1 MDAQHLRNRLP
12 EENSRAWV
20 WGEDTQGCY
29 IYSDET
35 VRDILGFAPEEII
48 GERYDRFFA
57 PEQCQEESP
66 SPVDP
71 DYFNKPFH
79 CINRCLHKTGRIVY
93 LDVRGEPIFDAHS
106 KPTGFHCIGYDVTD
120 EKLTEQKIRHLASF
134 PDKNPDIVIEIAVS
148 GEIVYANPA
157 ACTLFPDLCELGR
170 RHPLLG
176 DFDELLFRCKQAM
189 GQITHDCMDAGGR
202 APTVGALGDAGA
214 VAEEIMVDDR
224 IYKRK
229 LHFLPEYGCLHLYA
243 YDVTQ
248 SRQAEQNLN
257 LFFDLSYDLLFI
269 AGFDG
274 YLKRVN
280 RACEH
285 ILGFCKEELLAVPY
299 MARIYPDDVPLVHAE
314 LSKLV
319 SGAAMVNIQVRIQ
332 RKDDA
337 YKWTEW
343 VATRAPDKSLFYAT
357 GRDISERMQRD
368 LELKMAT
375 KVIENTLEG
384 VLVADTDGTILSVN
398 PAFTRITG
406 YTAEE
411 AIGKTPRLLRSNHHD
426 VRFYQQLWGS
436 LLSTGQWQGEI
447 WNRRKN
453 GEAYPEWLTISAI
466 RDENGVVQQY
476 VSVFND
482 ITKYKQQEAH
492 IHHQAYYDAL
502 TDLPNRL
509 LFADRL
515 KQAVAHAYRQRQQ
528 LAVMF
533 LDLDRFK
540 QVNDSF
546 GHHVGDQL
554 LQEVAKRLQA
564 LVRADDTVAR
574 LGGDEF
580 TLLLQNIS
588 HADDAIRIADQVI
601 KAFDSPIVIEKHEL
615 FTSTSIGIAIY
626 PYDGTDAETLMKNAD
641 SAMYLAKRNG
651 RNSYQMYTPDMN
663 ESAAEQLILENQL
676 RRAIER
682 DELVLHYQPQVNA
695 DTGEIVGIEALLR
708 WQHPEKG
715 LLYPL
720 EFMALAEESGLIVSI
735 GEWVLRAACVQNKL
749 WQATACKAVKMAVN
763 VSARQFSHPHFVRL
777 VEQVLEES
785 SLEPRWLE
793 LEVTENILLRDTEQ
807 AIDKLQRL
815 KALGVTL
822 SIDDF
827 GTGYSSMAYLKNFPF
842 DTVKIDRSFISDVV
856 VNTNDA
862 EIAKAIIAM
871 AHSMN
876 LKVIAEGVE
885 TIGQLEFMHTHQCD
899 DIQGYYISYPLEA
912 EEMGEHLCRST
923 KSELV
928 GPLG

>member
-1 MDAQHLRNRLP
+1 MDTQHLRNRLF
-12 EENSRAWV
+12 EKNFRVWV
-20 WGEDTQGCY
+20 WEEDTQGCY
-29 IYSDET
+29 AYSDEG
-35 VRDILGFAPEEII
+35 VGDILGLTLEEII

-57 PEQCQEESP
+57 PEQCREEYS
-66 SPVDP
+66 SPVNP

-79 CINRCLHKTGRIVY
+79 CINRVIHKTGRIVY
-93 LDVRGEPIFDAHS
+93 LDVRGEPIIDAHG
-106 KPTGFHCIGYDVTD
+106 KLTGFRCIGYDVTD

-134 PDKNPDIVIEIAVS
+134 PELNSDIVVEIAVS
-148 GEIVYANPA
+148 GEIVYANPFTR
-157 ACTLFPDLCELGR
+157 TLFPDLCELGC
-170 RHPLLG
+170 RHSLLS
-176 DFDELLFRCKQAM
+176 DFDELLCRCKQTM
-189 GQITHDCMDAGGR
+189 DQIIQEI
-202 APTVGALGDAGA
+202 TVG
-214 VAEEIMVDDR
+214 DR

-229 LHFLPEYGCLHLYA
+229 SRFLPEYGCLRLHA

-248 SRQAEQNLN
+248 SKQAEENLS
-257 LFFDLSYDLLFI
+257 LFFELSYDLLVI
-269 AGFDG
+269 ASFDG

-280 RACEH
+280 RACEL
-285 ILGFCKEELLAVPY
+285 ILGFCKEELLVVPY
-299 MARIYPDDVPLVHAE
+299 MERVCPDDVPLVHAE
-314 LSKLV
+314 LTKLV
-319 SGAAMVNIQVRIQ
+319 NGEAMVNIQVRFK
-332 RKDDA
+332 RKDGA
-337 YKWTEW
+337 YQWTEW

-368 LELKMAT
+368 LELKMAD

-384 VLVADTDGTILSVN
+384 VLVTDSAGKILSVN

-411 AIGKTPRLLRSNHHD
+411 AIGETPRLLRSNHHD
-426 VRFYQQLWGS
+426 VRFYQQLWAS
-436 LLSTGQWQGEI
+436 LLGSGQWQGEI

-453 GEAYPEWLTISAI
+453 GDAYPEWLTISAI

-482 ITKYKQQEAH
+482 ITKYKRQEEH
-492 IHHQAYYDAL
+492 IHHQAYHDAL

-515 KQAVAHAYRQRQQ
+515 KLAVAHAYRHRQQ

-540 QVNDSF
+540 QINDGF

-554 LQEVAKRLQA
+554 LQEVAKRLQT

-580 TLLLQNIS
+580 TLLLLPNIS
-588 HADDAIRIADQVI
+588 HTDDAIKIADQMI
-601 KAFDSPIVIEKHEL
+601 TAFDTPLVIEKHEL
-615 FTSTSIGIAIY
+615 FTSPSIGIAIY

-651 RNSYQMYTPDMN
+651 RNSYQLYTPDMN
-663 ESAAEQLILENQL
+663 ESAAEQLMLENQL

-682 DELVLHYQPQVNA
+682 DELILHYQPQVNA
-695 DTGEIVGIEALLR
+695 NTGEIIGIEALLR

-715 LLYPL
+715 VLYPL
-720 EFMALAEESGLIVSI
+720 EFITLAEESGLIVSI
-735 GEWVLRAACVQNKL
+735 GEWVLRTACVQNKR
-749 WQATACKAVKMAVN
+749 WQVITGKAVKMAVN

-777 VEQVLEES
+777 VEQVLKES

-807 AIDKLQRL
+807 AIDKLQYL

-842 DTVKIDRSFISDVV
+842 DTVKIDRSFICDVV
-856 VNTNDA
+856 INTNDA

-876 LKVIAEGVE
+876 MKVVAEGVE

-899 DIQGYYISYPLEA
+899 DIQGYYISHPLEA
-912 EEMGEHLCRST
+912 EEMEKQLCCST

-928 GPLG
+928 GL

>member
-1 MDAQHLRNRLP
+1 FP
-12 EENSRAWV
+12 E
-20 WGEDTQGCY
+20 
-29 IYSDET
+29 
-35 VRDILGFAPEEII
+35 
-48 GERYDRFFA
+48 
-57 PEQCQEESP
+57 
-66 SPVDP
+66 
-71 DYFNKPFH
+71 
-79 CINRCLHKTGRIVY
+79 
-93 LDVRGEPIFDAHS
+93 
-106 KPTGFHCIGYDVTD
+106 
-120 EKLTEQKIRHLASF
+120 
-134 PDKNPDIVIEIAVS
+134 KNPDIVIEIAVS
-148 GEIVYANPA
+148 GEIVYANPSA
-157 ACTLFPDLCELGR
+157 RTLFSDLCELGH

-189 GQITHDCMDAGGR
+189 EKITHDCMDAEGR
-202 APTVGALGDAGA
+202 ATHGA
-214 VAEEIMVDDR
+214 VAEEIAVGDR
-224 IYKRK
+224 VYKRNSR
-229 LHFLPEYGCLHLYA
+229 FLPEYGCLRLYA

-248 SRQAEQNLN
+248 SRQAEENLN
-257 LFFDLSYDLLFI
+257 LFFDLSHDLLFI

-285 ILGFCKEELLAVPY
+285 TFGFCKEELLAVPY
-299 MARIYPDDVPLVHAE
+299 MERIHQDDVPLVHAE
-314 LSKLV
+314 LAKLV
-319 SGAAMVNIQVRIQ
+319 GGEAMVNIQVRVQ
-332 RKDDA
+332 RKNSA
-337 YKWTEW
+337 YQWTEW

-368 LELKMAT
+368 LELKMAA

-384 VLVADTDGTILSVN
+384 VLVADSDGTILSVN

-426 VRFYQQLWGS
+426 VRFYQQLWVS

-447 WNRRKN
+447 WNRRKD

-466 RDENGVVQQY
+466 RGENGVVQQY

-515 KQAVAHAYRQRQQ
+515 KLAVAHAYRNRQQ

-540 QVNDSF
+540 QINDGF
-546 GHHVGDQL
+546 GHHVGDRL

-564 LVRADDTVAR
+564 LLRADDTVAR

-580 TLLLQNIS
+580 TLLLPNLPNT
-588 HADDAIRIADQVI
+588 DDATKVADQVI
-601 KAFDSPIVIEKHEL
+601 KTFDRPITIERHEI

-626 PYDGTDAETLMKNAD
+626 PYDGMDAETLMKNAD

-651 RNSYQMYTPDMN
+651 RNSHQLYTPDMN

-695 DTGEIVGIEALLR
+695 NTGEVVGIEALLR
-708 WQHPEKG
+708 WLHPEKG

-720 EFMALAEESGLIVSI
+720 EFMALAEESGLIVAI
-735 GEWVLRAACVQNKL
+735 GEWVLRTACVQNKC
-749 WQATACKAVKMAVN
+749 WQAIACKAVKVAVN
-763 VSARQFSHPHFVRL
+763 VSARQFCHPHFVRL
-777 VEQVLEES
+777 VGQVLEEVGM
-785 SLEPRWLE
+785 EPCWLE
-793 LEVTENILLRDTEQ
+793 LELTENILLRDIEQ
-807 AIDKLQRL
+807 TISKLQNL
-815 KALGVTL
+815 KALGITL

-827 GTGYSSMAYLKNFPF
+827 GTGYSSMAYIKNFPF
-842 DTVKIDRSFISDVV
+842 DTVKIDPSFIRDVA

-885 TIGQLEFMHTHQCD
+885 TIGQRDFMRTHRCD
-899 DIQGYYISYPLEA
+899 DIQGFYISQPLDA
-912 EEMGEHLCRST
+912 ESMGEHLCRGT
-923 KSELV
+923 KGGLAR
-928 GPLG
+928 P

>member
-1 MDAQHLRNRLP
+1 MDTQHLRNHLS
-12 EENSRAWV
+12 EKNSAAWI
-20 WGEDTQGCY
+20 WEEDTQGCY
-29 IYSDET
+29 TYSNEA
-35 VRDILGFAPEEII
+35 VRDILGLAPEEII

-57 PEQCQEESP
+57 PEQCREESQ
-66 SPVDP
+66 SPADP

-93 LDVRGEPIFDAHS
+93 LHVWGEPIFDAYG
-106 KPTGFHCIGYDVTD
+106 KLTGFRCIGYDVTD
-120 EKLTEQKIRHLASF
+120 EKLTEQKMRHLASF
-134 PDKNPDIVIEIAVS
+134 PELNSDIVIEIAVS

-157 ACTLFPDLCELGR
+157 ARTLFPDLCGLGR

-189 GQITHDCMDAGGR
+189 EQ
-202 APTVGALGDAGA
+202 
-214 VAEEIMVDDR
+214 VAEEIAVGDP

-229 LHFLPEYGCLHLYA
+229 LSFLPEYGCLRLYA

-248 SRQAEQNLN
+248 SRQAEENLN

-285 ILGFCKEELLAVPY
+285 TFGFCKEELLAVPY
-299 MARIYPDDVPLVHAE
+299 MERIYPDDVPLVHAE

-332 RKDDA
+332 RKDDTWQ
-337 YKWTEW
+337 WTEW
-343 VATRAPDKSLFYAT
+343 VATRAPDKSLFYAI
-357 GRDISERMQRD
+357 GRDIGERMQRD
-368 LELKMAT
+368 LELKMAA

-406 YTAEE
+406 YTEEE
-411 AIGKTPRLLRSNHHD
+411 AIGKTPRILRSNHHD
-426 VRFYQQLWGS
+426 VRFYQQLWAS
-436 LLSTGQWQGEI
+436 LLGTGQWQGEI
-447 WNRRKN
+447 WNRRKS

-466 RDENGVVQQY
+466 RDKNGVVQQY

-580 TLLLQNIS
+580 TLLLQNVS

-651 RNSYQMYTPDMN
+651 RNSYQLYTPDMN
-663 ESAAEQLILENQL
+663 ESAAEQLMLENQL

-720 EFMALAEESGLIVSI
+720 GFITLAEESGLIVSI
-735 GEWVLRAACVQNKL
+735 GEWVLRTACVQNKR

-763 VSARQFSHPHFVRL
+763 VSARQFSHPHFVRM
-777 VEQVLEES
+777 VGQVLEETGM
-785 SLEPRWLE
+785 EPCWLE

-807 AIDKLQRL
+807 AIDKLQHL
-815 KALGVTL
+815 KALGITL

-842 DTVKIDRSFISDVV
+842 DTVKIDRSFICDVV

-876 LKVIAEGVE
+876 MKVIAEGVE
-885 TIGQLEFMHTHQCD
+885 TAGQLEFMHTHQCD
-899 DIQGYYISYPLEA
+899 DMQGYYISYPLEA
-912 EEMGEHLCRST
+912 EEMEKHLCRST
-923 KSELV
+923 KSELA
-928 GPLG
+928 GP

>member
-1 MDAQHLRNRLP
+1 MDTQCLRNRLS

-20 WGEDTQGCY
+20 WEEDTQGCY

-35 VRDILGFAPEEII
+35 VRDILGLAPEEII

-57 PEQCQEESP
+57 PEQCQEELQSP
-66 SPVDP
+66 ADP
-71 DYFNKPFH
+71 DHFNKPFH

-93 LDVRGEPIFDAHS
+93 LDVRGEPIFDADG
-106 KPTGFHCIGYDVTD
+106 KLTGFRCIGYDITD

-134 PDKNPDIVIEIAVS
+134 PELNPDIIIEIAVS
-148 GEIVYANPA
+148 GDIVYANPA
-157 ACTLFPDLCELGR
+157 ARTFFPDLCELGH
-170 RHPLLG
+170 RHPLL
-176 DFDELLFRCKQAM
+176 DNFDDLLFRCKQTM
-189 GQITHDCMDAGGR
+189 GQVTQEIA
-202 APTVGALGDAGA
+202 VG
-214 VAEEIMVDDR
+214 DR
-224 IYKRK
+224 VYKRK
-229 LHFLPEYGCLHLYA
+229 SRFLPECGCLRLFA

-257 LFFDLSYDLLFI
+257 HFFDLSYDLLFI

-299 MARIYPDDVPLVHAE
+299 MERIHPDDVPLVHAE

-319 SGAAMVNIQVRIQ
+319 SGAAMVNIQVRVQ
-332 RKDDA
+332 RKDGA
-337 YKWTEW
+337 YQWTEW

-357 GRDISERMQRD
+357 GRDIGERMQRD
-368 LELKMAT
+368 LELKMAA
-375 KVIENTLEG
+375 KIIENTLEG
-384 VLVADTDGTILSVN
+384 VLVTDNAGKILSVN

-406 YTAEE
+406 YTADE
-411 AIGKTPRLLRSNHHD
+411 AVGKTPRMLRSNHHD
-426 VRFYQQLWGS
+426 VRFYQQLWAS
-436 LLSTGQWQGEI
+436 LLGVGQWQGEI

-453 GEAYPEWLTISAI
+453 GDAYPEWLTISAI
-466 RDENGVVQQY
+466 RDKNGVVQQY

-482 ITKYKQQEAH
+482 ITKYKRQEEH
-492 IHHQAYYDAL
+492 IHHQAYHDAL

-509 LFADRL
+509 LFVDRL
-515 KQAVAHAYRQRQQ
+515 KLAVAHAYRSRQQ
-528 LAVMF
+528 LVVMF
-533 LDLDRFK
+533 IDLDRFK
-540 QVNDSF
+540 QVNDGF

-580 TLLLQNIS
+580 TLLLPNVS
-588 HADDAIRIADQVI
+588 HADDAIKIADQMITV
-601 KAFDSPIVIEKHEL
+601 FDMPIVIEEHEL
-615 FTSTSIGIAIY
+615 FTSPSIGIAIY

-651 RNSYQMYTPDMN
+651 RNSYQLYTPDMN
-663 ESAAEQLILENQL
+663 ESAAEKLMLENQL

-720 EFMALAEESGLIVSI
+720 EFIAMAEESGLIVSI
-735 GEWVLRAACVQNKL
+735 GKWALRTACVQNKR
-749 WQATACKAVKMAVN
+749 WQAIASKAVKIAVN

-785 SLEPRWLE
+785 SLEPCWLE

-807 AIDKLQRL
+807 AIDKLQHL
-815 KALGVTL
+815 KALGITL
-822 SIDDF
+822 SVDDF

-842 DTVKIDRSFISDVV
+842 DTVKIDRSFICDVN
-856 VNTNDA
+856 VNMNDA

-899 DIQGYYISYPLEA
+899 DIQGYYISHPLEA
-912 EEMGEHLCRST
+912 EKMGEHLCRST
-923 KSELV
+923 KRANLPARWAD
-928 GPLG
+928 GFA

>member
-1 MDAQHLRNRLP
+1 
-12 EENSRAWV
+12 
-20 WGEDTQGCY
+20 
-29 IYSDET
+29 
-35 VRDILGFAPEEII
+35 
-48 GERYDRFFA
+48 
-57 PEQCQEESP
+57 
-66 SPVDP
+66 
-71 DYFNKPFH
+71 
-79 CINRCLHKTGRIVY
+79 VY
-93 LDVRGEPIFDAHS
+93 LHVWGEPIFDADG
-106 KPTGFHCIGYDVTD
+106 KLTGFRCIGYDVTD
-120 EKLTEQKIRHLASF
+120 EKVAEQKIRHLASF

-148 GEIVYANPA
+148 GEIVYANPVA
-157 ACTLFPDLCELGR
+157 RTLFPDLCELGR

-176 DFDELLFRCKQAM
+176 DFDELLFRCKQGMEQVTLEIA
-189 GQITHDCMDAGGR
+189 
-202 APTVGALGDAGA
+202 VG
-214 VAEEIMVDDR
+214 DR

-229 LHFLPEYGCLHLYA
+229 LSFLPEYGCLRLYA

-248 SRQAEQNLN
+248 SRQAEENLN
-257 LFFDLSYDLLFI
+257 LFFDLSHDLLFI

-285 ILGFCKEELLAVPY
+285 TFGFCKEELLAVPY
-299 MARIYPDDVPLVHAE
+299 MERVYPDDVPLVHAE
-314 LSKLV
+314 LTKLA

-332 RKDDA
+332 HKDDA
-337 YKWTEW
+337 YQWTEW

-368 LELKMAT
+368 MELKMAA

-384 VLVADTDGTILSVN
+384 ILVADTDGTILSVN

-406 YTAEE
+406 YTAAE

-426 VRFYQQLWGS
+426 ILFYQQLWGS

-447 WNRRKN
+447 WNRRKS

-466 RDENGVVQQY
+466 RNENGVVQQY

-482 ITKYKQQEAH
+482 ITKYKQQEEH
-492 IHHQAYYDAL
+492 IHHQAYHDAL
-502 TDLPNRL
+502 TDLPNRM
-509 LFADRL
+509 LFVDRL
-515 KQAVAHAYRQRQQ
+515 NLAIAHAYRQRQQ

-540 QVNDSF
+540 QVNDGF

-554 LQEVAKRLQA
+554 LQEVAKRLQV

-580 TLLLQNIS
+580 TLLLPNLPNT
-588 HADDAIRIADQVI
+588 DDVIKVANQVI
-601 KAFDSPIVIEKHEL
+601 KAFDRPIMIEKHEL
-615 FTSTSIGIAIY
+615 FASTSIGIAIY
-626 PYDGTDAETLMKNAD
+626 PYDGTDAGTLMKNAD

-651 RNSYQMYTPDMN
+651 RNSFRLYTPDMN
-663 ESAAEQLILENQL
+663 ESAAEQLMLENQL

-682 DELVLHYQPQVNA
+682 GELVLHYQPQVNA
-695 DTGEIVGIEALLR
+695 DTGEIIGVEALLR
-708 WQHPEKG
+708 WQHTEKG

-720 EFMALAEESGLIVSI
+720 EFMALAEESGLIVDI
-735 GEWVLRAACVQNKL
+735 GEWVLRTACVQNKC
-749 WQATACKAVKMAVN
+749 WQAMACKAVKVAVN
-763 VSARQFSHPHFVRL
+763 ISARQFCHPHFVRL

-793 LEVTENILLRDTEQ
+793 LEMTKNILLRDTEQ
-807 AIDKLQRL
+807 VIGKLHYL
-815 KALGVTL
+815 KALGITL
-822 SIDDF
+822 SINDF
-827 GTGYSSMAYLKNFPF
+827 GTGFSSMAYLKDFPF
-842 DTVKIDRSFISDVV
+842 DTVKIDRSFVRDVF

-876 LKVIAEGVE
+876 MKVVAEGVE
-885 TIGQLEFMHTHQCD
+885 TIGQMEFMHTYQCD
-899 DIQGYYISYPLEA
+899 DIQGYYISHPLEA
-912 EEMGEHLCRST
+912 VEMEKQLCCPT
-923 KSELV
+923 KSGLAS
-928 GPLG
+928 P